1 MRTIDTDS
9 VSNDATTLSNKI
21 EEVST
26 EMTKL
31 NISIDENKEG
41 FQGERGNVF
50 FEVLTE
56 NYISDLNNLKL
67 DLESYQDFLSKVPG
81 AYELLDEEFGN
92 KTIDV

>member
-9 VSNDATTLSNKI
+9 VSSNANTLSDKI
-21 EEVST
+21 DEIST
-26 EMTKL
+26 ETTKL
-31 NISIDENKEG
+31 NTSVEENKDG

>member
-56 NYISDLNNLKL
+56 NYISDLDNLKL